1 MVAHS
6 PKESIKLSK
15 AAMENRN
22 IEESSFVAFS
32 SSNMSKFSSF
42 SIQNQNK
49 QNNKQNGGGLLKN

>member
-15 AAMENRN
+15 AVIEDRN

-32 SSNMSKFSSF
+32 SSKMSKFSSF

-49 QNNKQNGGGLLKN
+49 QNGGGLLKN